1 MKPARR
7 KIYCI
12 FTASFLLG
20 FLYFG
25 PYGTKELSRLLKI
38 LKEHRDENNYLKIEL
53 QCLSDIANYEHTEK
67 VIDERELKLLIKT
80 VFSYINNPELKVL
93 IR

>member
-1 MKPARR
+1 MALTYPLITISTRAQVSKENSKHGAL
-7 KIYCI
+7 K
-12 FTASFLLG
+12 SQ
-20 FLYFG
+20 YFA
-25 PYGTKELSRLLKI
+25 LLKI